1 MKGAKNEMLILL
13 VAFGIFFLCAL
24 FLFEKM
30 SMNSFPIIRPAL
42 RVKEAFMNQP
52 LKNDVYDISN
62 ADKPYMLL
70 TDVLEAKNCL
80 GMLNAKRC
88 YDGDFQTRIE
98 KTGSYNQMTN
108 NYRHGDPESCTAPF
122 TEFVSSY
129 YKVEPLE

>member
-1 MKGAKNEMLILL
+1 MRRAKNEMLILL
-13 VAFGIFFLCAL
+13 VASGITFLCVL
-24 FLFEKM
+24 FLFEKINIH
-30 SMNSFPIIRPAL
+30 SYAIIRPSLQA
-42 RVKEAFMNQP
+42 KEAFMNQP

-70 TDVLEAKNCL
+70 TDVLEPKNCL

-108 NYRHGDPESCTAPF
+108 NYKRGDPESCSAPF

>member
-1 MKGAKNEMLILL
+1 MKGAKNEMLVLL

-42 RVKEAFMNQP
+42 RAKEAFMNQP

-70 TDVLEAKNCL
+70 TDVLQPKNCL

-108 NYRHGDPESCTAPF
+108 NYKRGDPESCSAPF

>member
-1 MKGAKNEMLILL
+1 MRRAKNEMLILL
-13 VAFGIFFLCAL
+13 VASGITFLCVL
-24 FLFEKM
+24 FLFEKINIH
-30 SMNSFPIIRPAL
+30 SYAIIRPSLQA
-42 RVKEAFMNQP
+42 KEAFMNQP

-70 TDVLEAKNCL
+70 TDVLQPKNCL

-108 NYRHGDPESCTAPF
+108 NYKHGDPESCSAPL

-129 YKVEPLE
+129 YKVEPLK